1 MKEKGRCPHCG
12 RYTSGDILEKL
23 NMQATIK
30 KLELEVKAEREK
42 TADFAELMLVK
53 DKVTNERDALLKSNK
68 LLEEEL
74 TRLRERNE
82 SLSKDLVL
90 TEMENKR
97 LHKRGWWARLLDK

>member
-30 KLELEVKAEREK
+30 KLELDVKAEREK
-42 TADFAELMLVK
+42 TADFAELMLIK
-53 DKVTNERDALLKSNK
+53 DKVTNECDALLKSNK

-82 SLSKDLVL
+82 SLSKDLIL
-90 TEMENKR
+90 TERENAR
-97 LHKRGWWARLLDK
+97 LHNRGWCARLLDK

>member
-97 LHKRGWWARLLDK
+97 LHNRGWWARLIDK

>member
-1 MKEKGRCPHCG
+1 MNKKGRCPHCG

-23 NMQATIK
+23 NMQAIIK
-30 KLELEVKAEREK
+30 KLELDVKAEREK

-74 TRLRERNE
+74 TRLRERID

-90 TEMENKR
+90 TERENAR
-97 LHKRGWWARLLDK
+97 LHNRGWWARLIDK

>member
-1 MKEKGRCPHCG
+1 MDKKGRCPHCG

-23 NMQATIK
+23 NQQATIK
-30 KLELEVKAEREK
+30 KLELDLKAEREK

-90 TEMENKR
+90 TERENAR
-97 LHKRGWWARLLDK
+97 LHKRGWWARLIDK

>member
-1 MKEKGRCPHCG
+1 MEKKGRCPHCG
-12 RYTSGDILEKL
+12 KFVSGDVMEKL

-30 KLELEVKAEREK
+30 KLEQDLKAEKEK
-42 TADFAELMLVK
+42 AVDFAELVLVK

-82 SLSKDLVL
+82 SLSKDLIL
-90 TEMENKR
+90 TERENAR
-97 LHKRGWWARLLDK
+97 LHNRGWWARLLDK

>member
-23 NMQATIK
+23 NMQAAIK
-30 KLELEVKAEREK
+30 KLELDLKVEREK

-97 LHKRGWWARLLDK
+97 LHNRGWWARLLDK

>member
-1 MKEKGRCPHCG
+1 MNNNKCPHCG
-12 RYTSGDILEKL
+12 RYVSGDVIEKL

-30 KLELEVKAEREK
+30 KLELDVKAERDK

-74 TRLRERNE
+74 TRLRERID
-82 SLSKDLVL
+82 SLSKDLIL
-90 TEMENKR
+90 TERENAR
-97 LHKRGWWARLLDK
+97 LHNRGWWARLIDK